1 LEQDLN
7 QPLTVISGAIGL
19 LENALSKSQIL
30 HRAASNMNIDGFNVT
45 RIRVFEDPLTGHI
58 ELENTSVCESVL
70 TKFVTSSNKAFKGIK
85 HRFLV
90 TLVLSD
96 FTQPQNGV
104 EMTYSIKRLS
114 KDNRKF
120 TDETVI
126 SIAQKMQTELLVSVE
141 DAVGVPF
148 VTVPAA

>member
-70 TKFVTSSNKAFKGIK
+70 TKFVTSSMPHGFMMRPIGLIII
-85 HRFLV
+85 R
-90 TLVLSD
+90 
-96 FTQPQNGV
+96 QPNSHDAAYV
-104 EMTYSIKRLS
+104 RP
-114 KDNRKF
+114 
-120 TDETVI
+120 
-126 SIAQKMQTELLVSVE
+126 VSVKNRTHFLY
-141 DAVGVPF
+141 V
-148 VTVPAA
+148 